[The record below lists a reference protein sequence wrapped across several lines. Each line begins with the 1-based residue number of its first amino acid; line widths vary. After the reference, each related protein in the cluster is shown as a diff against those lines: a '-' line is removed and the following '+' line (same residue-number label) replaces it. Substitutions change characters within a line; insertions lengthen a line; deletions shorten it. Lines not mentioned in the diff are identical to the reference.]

1 MSKSQL
7 YLVFG
12 GKVNDPREKV
22 FVDADQL
29 DIIGIYPT
37 YEDAK
42 NAWKGASQTHVDD
55 AMTRYVIVYLNKLLS
70 PEEDD

>member
-1 MSKSQL
+1 MPKSQL

-12 GKVNDPREKV
+12 GKVKDPRETN

-37 YEDAK
+37 YEEAK
-42 NAWKGASQTHVDD
+42 NAWKGASQSKVDD
-55 AMTRYVIVYLNKLLS
+55 AMTKYVIVYLNKLLS
-70 PEEDD
+70 PEEED

>member
-1 MSKSQL
+1 MPDSQL

-12 GKVNDPREKV
+12 GKVVDPRETKY
-22 FVDADQL
+22 VDATQL

-42 NAWKGASQTHVDD
+42 NAWKGASQSNVDD
-55 AMTRYVIVYLNKLLS
+55 AMTKYVIVYLNKLLH
-70 PEEDD
+70 PEDDE